1 MKTAL
6 LAVLFSAGGYALG
19 VAAGIALIHLIS
31 TKQDKS
37 VEAVM
42 TGFFFTGP
50 LMAVV
55 VFLGSLIYFWTAK
68 SGQ

>member
-6 LAVLFSAGGYALG
+6 FAVLLSAGGYALG
-19 VAAGIALIHLIS
+19 LAAGIALIHLIS

-42 TGFFFTGP
+42 TDSFSP
-50 LMAVV
+50 VR
-55 VFLGSLIYFWTAK
+55 
-68 SGQ
+68 